1 MGRPGAAFDGAPV
14 GSRALNRSQAATRTE
29 RLPRTDA
36 AVARRI
42 DVPASLPLWRL
53 VERTLLRDPWA
64 WSLVPVMAAVGVGF
78 AGRTPEVALVSLF
91 GVAQL
96 VVPPLVLA
104 LAVPTLATRGVWSLW
119 APATP
124 RPGLAFVAAALGA
137 ASGLAWPAAL
147 AALVAAAIAGIAA
160 PYALALGAAVALT
173 ALLWSLLGALLAAL
187 TLHTARA
194 LAGGLA
200 FWALG
205 AIVYE
210 PALVA
215 FAMLAA
221 DRPFEPLLA
230 LALLAN
236 PAELGR
242 VALVRALDVP
252 VFAGPTGVLVARWL
266 GAAPLAV
273 ATAATLAWSALLA
286 VAAAVVFAR
295 RDR

>member
-1 MGRPGAAFDGAPV
+1 V
-14 GSRALNRSQAATRTE
+14 GSRALGRAPAGSHAE
-29 RLPRTDA
+29 RLPLTDA
-36 AVARRI
+36 AVGRVGRALGG
-42 DVPASLPLWRL
+42 LPLWRL
-53 VERTLLRDPWA
+53 TERTLLRDLWS
-64 WSLVPVMAAVGVGF
+64 WSLLPVMAAVGVGF

-104 LAVPTLATRGVWSLW
+104 LSVPALAARGVWALW
-119 APATP
+119 GPAVA
-124 RPGLAFVAAALGA
+124 RPGGAFVAAALGA
-137 ASGLAWPAAL
+137 ASGLAWPATL
-147 AALVAAAIAGIAA
+147 ATLAAAAIAGVT
-160 PYALALGAAVALT
+160 PVHALALGAAVALT
-173 ALLWSLLGALLAAL
+173 TLLWSLIGALLAAL
-187 TLHTARA
+187 TLHPARA

-200 FWALG
+200 LWALG

-215 FAMLAA
+215 FAVFAS

-252 VFAGPTGVLVARWL
+252 VFAGPTGVLVAHWL

-273 ATAATLAWSALLA
+273 ATVATLAWSALLA
-286 VAAAVVFAR
+286 LAAGLVFGR
-295 RDR
+295 RER